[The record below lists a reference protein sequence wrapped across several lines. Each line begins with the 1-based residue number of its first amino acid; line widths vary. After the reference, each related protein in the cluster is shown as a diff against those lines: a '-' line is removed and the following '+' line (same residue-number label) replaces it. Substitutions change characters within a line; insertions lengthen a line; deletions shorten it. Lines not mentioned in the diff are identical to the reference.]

1 MLPGVV
7 RTIILIWSLK
17 MKTKEKIDYAVS
29 RIKELFLLI
38 NNWTRGVSDK
48 SFEYD
53 EIKKRKE
60 EIIKDLYAQIG
71 ELNRVWNEQELE
83 LTTKEYIC
91 KFDELKQRIHEL
103 EK

>member
-1 MLPGVV
+1 
-7 RTIILIWSLK
+7 

-38 NNWTRGVSDK
+38 NSWTRGVSNK
-48 SFEYD
+48 TFEYD

-60 EIIKDLYAQIG
+60 QIIKDLYAQIG

>member
-1 MLPGVV
+1 
-7 RTIILIWSLK
+7 

-38 NNWTRGVSDK
+38 NSWTRGVSDK
-48 SFEYD
+48 TTEYYD
-53 EIKKRKE
+53 IKKRKQ
-60 EIIKDLYAQIG
+60 EIIEDLYAQIG
-71 ELNRVWNEQELE
+71 ELNRVWNENELE

-91 KFDELKQRIHEL
+91 KFDELKQRIQEL

>member
-1 MLPGVV
+1 
-7 RTIILIWSLK
+7 
-17 MKTKEKIDYAVS
+17 MKTKEKIDNALS
-29 RIKELFLLI
+29 KIKQLFMLI
-38 NNWTRGVSDK
+38 NSWTRRVSDK
-48 SFEYD
+48 TTEYD

-60 EIIKDLYAQIG
+60 QIIKDLYAQIG
-71 ELNRVWNEQELE
+71 ELNRVWNENELE

>member
-1 MLPGVV
+1 M
-7 RTIILIWSLK
+7 RNR
-17 MKTKEKIDYAVS
+17 EKIDYAVS

-38 NNWTRGVSDK
+38 NSWTRGVSNKNSDY
-48 SFEYD
+48 E
-53 EIKKRKE
+53 EIKNRKE

>member
-1 MLPGVV
+1 
-7 RTIILIWSLK
+7 

-38 NNWTRGVSDK
+38 NSWTWGVSNK
-48 SFEYD
+48 SPEYD
-53 EIKKRKE
+53 DIKKRKE
-60 EIIKDLYAQIG
+60 EIIEDLYAQIG

>member
-1 MLPGVV
+1 
-7 RTIILIWSLK
+7 

-38 NNWTRGVSDK
+38 NSWTRGVSDNT
-48 SFEYD
+48 SEYND
-53 EIKKRKE
+53 IKKRKQQLIE
-60 EIIKDLYAQIG
+60 DLYTEIG

>member
-1 MLPGVV
+1 
-7 RTIILIWSLK
+7 
-17 MKTKEKIDYAVS
+17 MKTREKIDYAVS

-38 NNWTRGVSDK
+38 NSWTCGASKK
-48 SFEYD
+48 SCEYD

-60 EIIKDLYAQIG
+60 EIIKDLYTQIG
-71 ELNRVWNEQELE
+71 ELNRVWNENELE

-103 EK
+103 KK

>member
-1 MLPGVV
+1 
-7 RTIILIWSLK
+7 
-17 MKTKEKIDYAVS
+17 MKTREKIDYAVR

-48 SFEYD
+48 TPEYY
-53 EIKKRKE
+53 EIKKRKI

>member
-1 MLPGVV
+1 
-7 RTIILIWSLK
+7 
-17 MKTKEKIDYAVS
+17 MKTKEKIDCAVS

-38 NNWTRGVSDK
+38 NSWTRGVSNK
-48 SFEYD
+48 SPEYD
-53 EIKKRKE
+53 DIKKRKQ
-60 EIIKDLYAQIG
+60 EIIEDLYAQIG
-71 ELNRVWNEQELE
+71 ELNRIWNEQELE

>member
-1 MLPGVV
+1 MNEK
-7 RTIILIWSLK
+7 IMNAK
-17 MKTKEKIDYAVS
+17 QKIDYARA

-38 NNWTRGVSDK
+38 NSWTRGVSDK
-48 SFEYD
+48 TSEYD
-53 EIKKRKE
+53 EIKKRKQG
-60 EIIKDLYAQIG
+60 IIEDLYAQIG
-71 ELNRVWNEQELE
+71 ELNRVWDENELE

>member
-1 MLPGVV
+1 
-7 RTIILIWSLK
+7 

-38 NNWTRGVSDK
+38 NSWTRGVSSK
-48 SFEYD
+48 SSEYN

-71 ELNRVWNEQELE
+71 ELNRVWDENELE

>member
-1 MLPGVV
+1 
-7 RTIILIWSLK
+7 
-17 MKTKEKIDYAVS
+17 MKTKEKIDYAFS

-38 NNWTRGVSDK
+38 NSWTRGVSNK
-48 SFEYD
+48 SLEYD
-53 EIKKRKE
+53 DIKKRKE
-60 EIIKDLYAQIG
+60 EIIEDLYAQIG
-71 ELNRVWNEQELE
+71 ELNRIWNEQELE

>member
-7 RTIILIWSLK
+7 KIIILIWSLK

-71 ELNRVWNEQELE
+71 ELNRVWDENELE